1 MSSSIA
7 LNTSQAATAELQAAS
22 SNFGLL
28 ARVLLGTVKVIPGV
42 LYWIITFTTITLPTW
57 IFTLASMSLTVTMNA
72 TTL

>member
-1 MSSSIA
+1 MSSSA
-7 LNTSQAATAELQAAS
+7 LNISTAALADPQAAS

-28 ARVLLGTVKVIPGV
+28 ARVLLGVLQVIPGV
-42 LYWIITFTTITLPTW
+42 LFWIITFTTITLPTW